1 MVSVDSRGG
10 SMNDGYI
17 RVRINDVRWAALCY
31 DNDTHAWGGTI
42 WEKSADGNDYALGAT
57 AGFPVEGKHN
67 IHNVAALVENIVE
80 GENGYGK

>member
-1 MVSVDSRGG
+1 
-10 SMNDGYI
+10 MNDGYI
-17 RVRINDVRWAALCY
+17 RVRINDSRWAALCY

-42 WEKSADGNDYALGAT
+42 REKSADGNDYALGAT